1 METLRIRNIKA
12 FADSSEIEIKP
23 ITIFVGRNSCGKS
36 SLIRFPAVLAQTANT
51 MTDSPIRFY
60 GNMVDYGNYEDVKH
74 CGSTEKMSFELKYNV
89 NVGLSDAYY
98 LGPSKIVRR
107 RIREMDA
114 NDEDYREVTL
124 KVVVDRPKKRLI
136 VDRIELSI
144 GDMCLYQIIRTED
157 KHYSFLANY
166 VYRNKQYIQNP
177 LKMDLHVSKIEFEK
191 FIPLYETDDAIHSIY
206 LKYTGKDISDYELR
220 LLVRYAVGFPFEL
233 RKNKLKGDEKI
244 IEIWDQFQY
253 YSALINEI
261 YRLYDLEVK
270 NIRYIGPFRED
281 PSRIYRDPEYNSN
294 GVGVRGENTSN
305 VLIRSYR
312 KKESNLIEN
321 ISGWTK
327 KVLGSEITLKEVTAG
342 LFQIMLK
349 DGRGFETNLIDNG
362 YGISQVLPI
371 VTEVIRLTTDKQPR
385 RLPRRMTRFDRI
397 LLLEQPELHLHP
409 AAQSELADLFVECA
423 LAGKGKNK
431 ILVETHSEHF
441 IRKLQVLI
449 ASQDCPLT
457 KEMVRIYYVD
467 KDEDGNSYVEE
478 MGILENGKFETQWPS
493 GFFDKGYLLSRE
505 LARAG
510 IRE

>member
-89 NVGLSDAYY
+89 NVGLSDAYII
-98 LGPSKIVRR
+98 GPSRIVRR
-107 RIREMDA
+107 RLMEMET
-114 NDEDYREVTL
+114 NEEDYRDITL

-136 VDRIELSI
+136 VDRIELWT
-144 GDMCLYQIIRTED
+144 GDMCLYQIIRWD
-157 KHYSFLANY
+157 KQYSFLANY
-166 VYRNKQYIQNP
+166 AYRDKQYIYNP
-177 LKMDLHVSKIEFEK
+177 LRMDIHVSKIEFEK
-191 FIPLYETDDAIHSIY
+191 FIPLYEVDDAIHSIY
-206 LKYTGKDISDYELR
+206 TNYFGEGLSDDQLR
-220 LLVRYAVGFPFEL
+220 RIARYAVGLPREI
-233 RKNKLKGDEKI
+233 RRNRPNGDDQI
-244 IEIWDQFQY
+244 IDIWEQFQY
-253 YSALINEI
+253 YAVLINEI
-261 YRLYDLEVK
+261 YRLYEWEFR

-305 VLIRSYR
+305 VLIRAYR
-312 KKESNLIEN
+312 KKESTLIEN

-327 KVLGSEITLKEVTAG
+327 KVLGSGITLKEVTSG
-342 LFQIMLK
+342 MFQIMLK
-349 DGRGFETNLIDNG
+349 DDRGFETNLIDNG

-385 RLPRRMTRFDRI
+385 RQPKKLIRSDRI

-431 ILVETHSEHF
+431 ILIETHSEHF

-449 ASQDCPLT
+449 ASQDCSLT